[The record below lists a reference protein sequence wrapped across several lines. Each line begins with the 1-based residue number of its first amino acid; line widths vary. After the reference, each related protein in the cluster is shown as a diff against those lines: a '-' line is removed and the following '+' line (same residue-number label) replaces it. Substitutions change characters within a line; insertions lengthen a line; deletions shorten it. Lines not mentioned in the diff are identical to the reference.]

1 MEMPVAIEI
10 DPVSDSTFAEEVLGS
25 DRPVVVDFW
34 APWCGP
40 CRMISPML
48 AQIGVEHAEKLR
60 VVKVNIDENPATVN
74 EYSVQSVPT
83 LKVFRDGQ
91 EVKQITG
98 GKSKSMLLKELA
110 EFL

>member
-1 MEMPVAIEI
+1 VAIEI
-10 DPVSDSTFAEEVLGS
+10 EAVSDGTFAEEVLGS
-25 DRPVVVDFW
+25 NRPVVVDFW

-48 AQIGVEHAEKLR
+48 AQIGAEHAEKLR
-60 VVKVNIDENPATVN
+60 VVKVNIDENPVTVDQ
-74 EYSVQSVPT
+74 YSIQSVPT
-83 LKVFRDGQ
+83 LNVFAGGQ
-91 EVKQITG
+91 VVKQITG

>member
-1 MEMPVAIEI
+1 VAIEI
-10 DPVSDSTFAEEVLGS
+10 ESVSDGTFASEVLAS
-25 DRPVVVDFW
+25 DLPVVVDFW

-48 AQIGVEHAEKLR
+48 ASIGADHAEKLR
-60 VVKVNIDENPATVN
+60 VVKMNIDENPGTVG
-74 EYSVQSVPT
+74 EYSIQSVPT
-83 LKVFRDGQ
+83 LNVFSGGQ
-91 EVKQITG
+91 VVKQITG